1 MQYFISFY
9 YKQYLSY
16 LQAIAFPKE
25 QFSSLNAK
33 SSDNIK
39 VDFYTMYKSQELHLQ
54 LRGLCQI

>member
-39 VDFYTMYKSQELHLQ
+39 VDFYTM
-54 LRGLCQI
+54 